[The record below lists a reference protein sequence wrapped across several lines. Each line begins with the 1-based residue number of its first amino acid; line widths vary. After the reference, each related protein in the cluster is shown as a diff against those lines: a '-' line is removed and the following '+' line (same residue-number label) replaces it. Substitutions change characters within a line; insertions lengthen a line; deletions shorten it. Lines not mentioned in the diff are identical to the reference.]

1 MGIIESP
8 IFWIVL
14 GAASEVLAL
23 IPSEKVQ
30 SNSILQLVIS
40 AVNAVL
46 KNRSGK

>member
-1 MGIIESP
+1 MGFIESP

-14 GAASEVLAL
+14 GALSEILAL
-23 IPSEKVQ
+23 IPGEKVQ
-30 SNSILQLVIS
+30 SNSILQLAIS